1 MKEIEK
7 EKRLIDLDIEKTKL
21 KKEQFIKEIRS
32 GLGDHIKKTGN
43 KITKI
48 KREEKSW
55 LRKVIDKIMEVF

>member
-48 KREEKSW
+48 KREGKILVKKSN
-55 LRKVIDKIMEVF
+55 